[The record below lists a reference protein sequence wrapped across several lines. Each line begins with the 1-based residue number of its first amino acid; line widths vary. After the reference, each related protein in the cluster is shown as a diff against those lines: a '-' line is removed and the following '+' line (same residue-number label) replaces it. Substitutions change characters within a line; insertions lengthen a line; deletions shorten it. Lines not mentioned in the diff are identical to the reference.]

1 MELLRSL
8 SESDVCAIIKAD
20 SKSEFLREIGR
31 HFDALPTPSMV
42 KVIFYIDKEG
52 ID

>member
-1 MELLRSL
+1 MELLRPL
-8 SESDVCAIIKAD
+8 SDKDIYAIIKAD

-31 HFDALPTPSMV
+31 HFDALPAPSMV